1 MKPGALRVRG
11 GTAGGAVTRAA
22 PRGWMGVLVGA
33 DGRVAQ
39 VLFAQTPPNA
49 PPRALRLPTV
59 RLRALVG

>member
-1 MKPGALRVRG
+1 MRG
-11 GTAGGAVTRAA
+11 GTAGGAARMAA
-22 PRGWMGVLVGA
+22 AGPPRGWMGVLVGA

-39 VLFAQTPPNA
+39 VLFAPTAPNA